1 MERFYNFDAERTD
14 ETNTRARARA
24 RASFSIVLKCAAMP
38 RPSAPSPRVRSTR
51 LQSLVENLEVRYKA
65 TIVVPSITQT
75 LFVIFFHTDMNIE
88 TF

>member
-1 MERFYNFDAERTD
+1 MDAIVWEEGRERE
-14 ETNTRARARA
+14 EESVWVTRDQ
-24 RASFSIVLKCAAMP
+24 
-38 RPSAPSPRVRSTR
+38 T
-51 LQSLVENLEVRYKA
+51 LVQNLEVSHKA